1 MFVKVSI
8 ELRKKWHI
16 YKKAWKNKNKQRQ
29 NVIAQ
34 VKRWFSTRLKTIDR
48 FRCFPT
54 KIANAASITPISFFS
69 IMPISLFL
77 QVKIC

>member
-1 MFVKVSI
+1 MAYLQKS
-8 ELRKKWHI
+8 LKKQ
-16 YKKAWKNKNKQRQ
+16 KQRQ

-34 VKRWFSTRLKTIDR
+34 VKRWFSTRLKTFDR

-54 KIANAASITPISFFS
+54 KIVKAASITPISFFS